1 MPGTRCSRVAMGGL
15 TATLLATTA
24 CIDHSLAAAGNL
36 APQPRQSVLL
46 LEGSDLTPQAGTTV
60 TIRGRLLR
68 GAQVAPVGAFS
79 VRLAYDT
86 ALLALAPTVNA
97 GVDANGFGLRTA
109 VASATVPAPVALMAT
124 ADQAGTGTM
133 ARRPLTPSRKSFPA
147 RAAARLGHDT
157 LALAVVRARAA
168 RQAALATAVTPAA
181 ATPAAATPA
190 AATPAAASAGGTPE
204 GVLVPEGLRA
214 VHLVRAGEV
223 RVASVVPDG
232 LQGELLFEVP
242 FVVKRPGALATLT
255 LVLDDLVS
263 VAFEDQR
270 ALTRVE
276 RVPVRRSTP

>member
-15 TATLLATTA
+15 AATLLATTA

-168 RQAALATAVTPAA
+168 RQAALATAVP
-181 ATPAAATPA
+181 PA

-255 LVLDDLVS
+255 LVLVDLVS

>member
-15 TATLLATTA
+15 AATLLATTA

-190 AATPAAASAGGTPE
+190 AASAGGTPE

>member
-15 TATLLATTA
+15 ATTLLATTA

-181 ATPAAATPA
+181 ATPAAA
-190 AATPAAASAGGTPE
+190 SAGGTPE

>member
-15 TATLLATTA
+15 AATLLATTA
-24 CIDHSLAAAGNL
+24 CIDHSLAAGGNL

-46 LEGSDLTPQAGTTV
+46 LEGSDLSPVAGTTV

-79 VRLAYDT
+79 VRLSYDT
-86 ALLALAPTVNA
+86 ALLALAPTVQA
-97 GVDANGFGLRTA
+97 GVDASGFGMRTA
-109 VASATVPAPVALMAT
+109 VASATVPAPVALLST
-124 ADQAGTGTM
+124 ADQAGAATLAG
-133 ARRPLTPSRKSFPA
+133 RPLTPSRKAFPA
-147 RAAARLGHDT
+147 RAAARVGNDS
-157 LALAVVRARAA
+157 LALTVVRARAA
-168 RQAALATAVTPAA
+168 RQAATATATATAA
-181 ATPAAATPA
+181 M
-190 AATPAAASAGGTPE
+190 PAAASAGGSPE
-204 GVLVPEGLRA
+204 AVLVPEGLRA

-232 LQGELLFEVP
+232 LQGEVLFEVP
-242 FVVKRPGALATLT
+242 FVVRRPGALATLT

-276 RVPVRRSTP
+276 RAPVRRSPP

>member
-15 TATLLATTA
+15 AATLLATTA
-24 CIDHSLAAAGNL
+24 CIDHSLAAGGNL

-147 RAAARLGHDT
+147 RAAARLGHDS

-168 RQAALATAVTPAA
+168 RQAALATAV
-181 ATPAAATPA
+181 TPA